1 MVFGIFLTVVISKR
15 LAMIRFLETK
25 WFDIGLVISFVIIKG
40 ILLHLNKMSDASLAL
55 WMGFAALLLHHAEEY
70 HWPGNFSQ
78 WINKFFYKGRQVLD
92 SSEQRHSAFIINVG
106 VEWTSFILAALLVDK
121 VLWLGI
127 AVMLFC
133 FGNFIKHAIYYTIR
147 SRTWYNPGM
156 ISSIL
161 FLLPVSLFFFWS
173 ILHDPDTASW
183 NYYIGIPLGIFF
195 SRVSSVQL
203 IEWIR
208 TKKNTLAVGAPKQA
222 IPVQDMDV

>member
-1 MVFGIFLTVVISKR
+1 MLK
-15 LAMIRFLETK
+15 FLEAK

-40 ILLHLNKMSDASLAL
+40 ILLHLNKMSNASLAL

-70 HWPGNFSQ
+70 HWPGNFAQ
-78 WINKFFYKGRQVLD
+78 WINKFFYKGKLAVDTPGQLHY
-92 SSEQRHSAFIINVG
+92 SFIINVG
-106 VEWTSFILAALLVDK
+106 VEWSSFLLAAFLVDRA
-121 VLWLGI
+121 LWLGM

-133 FGNFIKHAIYYTIR
+133 LGNFIKHAIYYPLKSGTG
-147 SRTWYNPGM
+147 YNPGM

-161 FLLPVSLFFFWS
+161 FLLPVSLYFFWS
-173 ILHDPDTASW
+173 VLHDPDTASW

-208 TKKNTLAVGAPKQA
+208 KKKRLLAVDTSQQD
-222 IPVQDMDV
+222 ISVQKIDV

>member
-1 MVFGIFLTVVISKR
+1 
-15 LAMIRFLETK
+15 MIRFLEAK

-40 ILLHLNKMSDASLAL
+40 ILLHLNKMSNVSLAL

-70 HWPGNFSQ
+70 HWPGNFAQ
-78 WINKFFYKGRQVLD
+78 WINKLFYKGRLAVNNPGQLHY
-92 SSEQRHSAFIINVG
+92 SFIINVG
-106 VEWTSFILAALLVDK
+106 VEWSSFLLAAFFVDRA
-121 VLWLGI
+121 LWLGI

-133 FGNFIKHAIYYTIR
+133 FGNFIKHAIYYTLK

-161 FLLPVSLFFFWS
+161 FLLPVSLYFFWS
-173 ILHDPDTASW
+173 VLHDPDTDIW
-183 NYYIGIPLGIFF
+183 NYYIGIPLGLFF

-208 TKKNTLAVGAPKQA
+208 TKRNSLVVSTSNQE
-222 IPVQDMDV
+222 ISVQEIDAR